1 MSKEDLIPFKKGQ
14 SGNPKGRPPKLVSH
28 ITRELNKEGY
38 KAVSKSNI
46 LDAYLTLIQ
55 LPYEE
60 IKAIANPKDK
70 TKYPFFYKL
79 VAKELIGKKGSEML
93 EKLLDRALGK
103 ATQNTDIT
111 TKGDKLQTQFIVGT
125 KEHGD
130 EVKDFVNDIK
140 EDKE

>member
-14 SGNPKGRPPKLVSH
+14 SGNPKGRPKKLVNH
-28 ITRELNKEGY
+28 ITDELNKEGY

-55 LPYEE
+55 LPYNE
-60 IKAIANPKDK
+60 IKSIASPNDK

-79 VAKELIGKKGSEML
+79 VAKELIGRKGSEML

-103 ATQNTDIT
+103 ATQKTDLTNNGAKFETPQIIVNSAELP
-111 TKGDKLQTQFIVGT
+111 DKLKGLQDDLSN
-125 KEHGD
+125 E
-130 EVKDFVNDIK
+130 
-140 EDKE
+140 